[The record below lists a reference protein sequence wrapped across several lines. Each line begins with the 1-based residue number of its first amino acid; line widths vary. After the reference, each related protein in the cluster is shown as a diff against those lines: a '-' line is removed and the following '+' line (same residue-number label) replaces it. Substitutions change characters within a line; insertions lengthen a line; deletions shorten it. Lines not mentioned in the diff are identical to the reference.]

1 MRFYC
6 LVALF
11 FLWRGFCFA
20 QTNIQSS
27 DAFSGEP
34 VVLERRLS
42 SGAPFTIIIRSSSE
56 PSRELSITIFVDG
69 TEICIPTECLADL
82 RECSV
87 PDGVQV
93 ADFAGDIF
101 LLLAGGE
108 GDSSWQAK
116 LTLRN
121 QRVVERELQK
131 GTNTP
136 EITVYNRTLDVHEG
150 RISSKELQNESRS
163 KGTPRG
169 SVRP

>member
-1 MRFYC
+1 M
-6 LVALF
+6 
-11 FLWRGFCFA
+11 
-20 QTNIQSS
+20 
-27 DAFSGEP
+27 
-34 VVLERRLS
+34 
-42 SGAPFTIIIRSSSE
+42 
-56 PSRELSITIFVDG
+56 
-69 TEICIPTECLADL
+69 
-82 RECSV
+82 
-87 PDGVQV
+87 PDVVQV